1 MGAKVKDEAAIA
13 QEWEASW
20 WGDCVN
26 TYGEETKQRTY
37 ASYMGL
43 VGRQIDGKGPF
54 YDLRGSSVLDIG
66 GGPVSMLLKAINFRS
81 AVVID
86 PCPYPAWTRA
96 RYKAAGI
103 TYLPIEGEYFFDPQS
118 FDEVWIYNVLQHV
131 IDPASVIETARKHA
145 DILRIFEWVDAETNA
160 AHPHVLTA
168 DKLTEWIGKRGTVV
182 RLNENG
188 AVGTAYF
195 GVFKL

>member
-1 MGAKVKDEAAIA
+1 MKTEAEIA

-43 VGRQIDGKGPF
+43 ASHQRDGKGPF
-54 YDLRGSSVLDIG
+54 YDLHGARVLDIG
-66 GGPVSMLLKAINFRS
+66 GGPVSMLLKAVNFTG
-81 AVVID
+81 VVVD
-86 PCPYPAWTRA
+86 PCPYPEWIRA
-96 RYKAAGI
+96 RYEAAGI
-103 TYLPIEGEYFFDPQS
+103 IYFRIEGEYFAHPKRFQ
-118 FDEVWIYNVLQHV
+118 EVWIYNVLQHV
-131 IDPASVIETARKHA
+131 IDPAAVIETARRHA
-145 DILRIFEWVDAETNA
+145 DVLRLFEWVDAETNA
-160 AHPHVLTA
+160 AHPHMLTA
-168 DKLTEWIGKRGTVV
+168 DNLTEWIGKRGTVAHV
-182 RLNENG
+182 NENG